1 MSRLIKILM
10 GKRNRGKNAS
20 PKERQKAGSRQAHST
35 EGLEKM
41 PVSDRLSE
49 NLDILREVLGQNSD
63 VIFRTFRIG
72 LANRA
77 EAALI
82 YVDGMIDKKTISAEI
97 IKPLMLESRMA
108 GMGCGRE
115 QLLDMVENS
124 GITASGV
131 KNEAYMGNIISS
143 VLYGDAALFVDGLGL
158 GLVMNVKG
166 WQARSIEEPPSEVLV
181 RGPREGFT
189 ETLRTNTSLIRRKI
203 RTPDLFFKDIQV
215 GRLTNT
221 SVTITYIKGLADPSL
236 VAEVISRISRIEI
249 DGILESG
256 YLEEFIEDSPYSPFP
271 QVLHTERPDKVAAA
285 LLEGR
290 VAILTD
296 GTHIALVVPASFITF
311 IQSPEDY
318 YERFY
323 LSTAIRWVRYTGLI
337 MSLVLPSLYIAITT
351 FHQEMIPTRLLI
363 SLAASREGL
372 PFPALVEAL
381 LMEFTF
387 EALREA
393 GIRLP
398 RAVGQAV
405 SIVGALVIGQAA
417 IQANIVSPLMVIV
430 VAVTG
435 IASFMNPAFNIA
447 LTMRLLR
454 FPMMLLAGT
463 LGLFGVMAGI
473 LAILIHLAGLRSFGI
488 PYTASMSPLH
498 LSDMKDVAI
507 RAPWWAMGRRPA
519 EISSKNRRRQ
529 SPELKPSPP
538 DPGGNKG

>member
-1 MSRLIKILM
+1 MSRLVKKYM
-10 GKRNRGKNAS
+10 RKRNRGKKDS
-20 PKERQKAGSRQAHST
+20 PKENEKAGNRQAY
-35 EGLEKM
+35 EMEELEKM
-41 PVSDRLSE
+41 PVSDRLAE
-49 NLDILREVLGQNSD
+49 NLDILKGVLGHNSD
-63 VIFRTFRIG
+63 VVFRTFRIG
-72 LANRA
+72 LADRA
-77 EAALI
+77 EAVVV
-82 YVDGMIDKKTISAEI
+82 YVDGMIEKKIISAEI

-108 GMGCGRE
+108 GMDCQKE
-115 QLLDMVENS
+115 QLLDLVENS
-124 GITASGV
+124 GITASEV
-131 KNEAYMGNIISS
+131 KSTAFMGDVIAG
-143 VLYGDAALFVDGLGL
+143 VLYGDAALLIDGLGT
-158 GLVMNVKG
+158 GLAIDVKG
-166 WQARSIEEPPSEVLV
+166 WQTRSIEEPPSEVLV

-189 ETLRTNTSLIRRKI
+189 ETLRTNITLIRRKL
-203 RTPDLFFKDIQV
+203 RSPDLFFRDIQV
-215 GRLTNT
+215 GRKTNT
-221 SVTITYIKGLADPSL
+221 SVTIAYINGLADSSL
-236 VAEVISRISRIEI
+236 VAEVISRISRIDI
-249 DGILESG
+249 DGILESS

-271 QVLHTERPDKVAAA
+271 QILHTERPDKVAAA

-296 GTHIALVVPASFITF
+296 GTPVALVAPAPFITF
-311 IQSPEDY
+311 MQSPEDY
-318 YERFY
+318 YERYF
-323 LSTAIRWVRYTGLI
+323 LSTAIRWVRYTAFVI
-337 MSLVLPSLYIAITT
+337 SLVLPSLYIAITT

-363 SLAASREGL
+363 SLAAAREGV

-463 LGLFGVMAGI
+463 LGLFGVMTGI
-473 LAILIHLAGLRSFGI
+473 LAILIHLAGLRSFGV
-488 PYTASMSPLH
+488 PYMDSISPFH
-498 LSDMKDVAI
+498 PGDMKDVAI
-507 RAPWWAMGRRPA
+507 RAPWWAMDRRPA
-519 EISSKNRRRQ
+519 DISSKNRRRQ
-529 SPELKPSPP
+529 SSGLKPAPP